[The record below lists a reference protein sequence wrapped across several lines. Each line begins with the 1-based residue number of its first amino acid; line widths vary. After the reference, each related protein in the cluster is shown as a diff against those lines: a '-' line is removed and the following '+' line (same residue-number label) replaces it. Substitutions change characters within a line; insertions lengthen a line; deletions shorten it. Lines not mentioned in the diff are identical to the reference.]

1 MKKSI
6 ALLALVVAFSSCKLK
21 DAQEDAQDV
30 KANAAIKDS
39 TAVNDK
45 DENGC
50 LASAGYIWSKVNK
63 ECVKVFSGLQLN
75 PNDKPDNADETLS
88 AYILFSEDLK
98 QAEVFLP
105 NETSSIIL
113 SGSDKTK
120 VWSLGDW
127 QLVANNGYVLKKAG
141 ADKFSGDGEIG
152 KKVTGSDTEQ

>member
-1 MKKSI
+1 
-6 ALLALVVAFSSCKLK
+6 
-21 DAQEDAQDV
+21 
-30 KANAAIKDS
+30 
-39 TAVNDK
+39 
-45 DENGC
+45 
-50 LASAGYIWSKVNK
+50 
-63 ECVKVFSGLQLN
+63 VKVFSGLQLN

-127 QLVANNGYVLKKAG
+127 QLVANSGYVLKKAG